1 MNNEYIELLAETGIL
16 GLTFIIIMLVMLF
29 VHSMES
35 HPQNDQPIVA
45 RSDDCI
51 SCSHDRYSGAV

>member
-29 VHSMES
+29 VHSWKAIRKTTNPLLRALMIALV
-35 HPQNDQPIVA
+35 QP
-45 RSDDCI
+45 
-51 SCSHDRYSGAV
+51 